1 MAWASSPCVKR
12 LPLPIRTA
20 KMAVPPENLD
30 APDKSHDREGV
41 FATSKVLTLPGG
53 RGSSRFPS

>member
-30 APDKSHDREGV
+30 APDEEWEWEVGV
-41 FATSKVLTLPGG
+41 DKGKRAW
-53 RGSSRFPS
+53 